1 MTLNKFLKYY
11 ISFIFFSVTIG
22 ILVGSLPNHD
32 IVTISPPKLGWNF
45 TWEVLKNNSNNF
57 LSYVFLF
64 FLSPILQ
71 FVDLVSIVIQLT
83 LGIRNVGC
91 LATIQ
96 KLLPH
101 GLLEIPNFLF
111 YQGLSQY
118 LLLNFWVEKS
128 LNSFLDREKKYVGY
142 YLLSYS
148 ILVIASVIEGL
159 IG

>member
-1 MTLNKFLKYY
+1 M
-11 ISFIFFSVTIG
+11 FS
-22 ILVGSLPNHD
+22 
-32 IVTISPPKLGWNF
+32 
-45 TWEVLKNNSNNF
+45 NNSKVTSTWITGNILIF
-57 LSYVFLF
+57 L
-64 FLSPILQ
+64 
-71 FVDLVSIVIQLT
+71 
-83 LGIRNVGC
+83 
-91 LATIQ
+91 
-96 KLLPH
+96 
-101 GLLEIPNFLF
+101 

>member
-83 LGIRNVGC
+83 FRDKECGC

-101 GLLEIPNFLF
+101 GLLEIF
-111 YQGLSQY
+111 
-118 LLLNFWVEKS
+118 
-128 LNSFLDREKKYVGY
+128 
-142 YLLSYS
+142 
-148 ILVIASVIEGL
+148 
-159 IG
+159 

>member
-1 MTLNKFLKYY
+1 M
-11 ISFIFFSVTIG
+11 
-22 ILVGSLPNHD
+22 GSLPNHD

-118 LLLNFWVEKS
+118 FLNFGLKKLE
-128 LNSFLDREKKYVGY
+128 FLFR
-142 YLLSYS
+142 
-148 ILVIASVIEGL
+148 
-159 IG
+159 